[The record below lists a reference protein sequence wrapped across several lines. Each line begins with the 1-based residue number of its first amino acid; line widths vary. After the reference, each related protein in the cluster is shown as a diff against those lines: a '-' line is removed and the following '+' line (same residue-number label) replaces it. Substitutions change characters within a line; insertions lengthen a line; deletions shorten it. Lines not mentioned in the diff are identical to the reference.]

1 MSVVNNRGNV
11 KSANIAE
18 WRINAST
25 PAGVADDGWYIL
37 PLLKAGK
44 ISLKTQEDMDEFQR
58 PFPFDWV
65 LEMSA
70 TMRCTDMTHIV
81 PLLCVMAQN
90 KLKHYIQ
97 TTNGQ
102 KYNTSAITDP
112 FCGFHFKFAGD
123 GGMGKERYIQIT
135 VTRALLDADYTNLIG
150 TTPVI
155 DPDDAG
161 DLLYLMSQAPTPW
174 VPKPTPSGLVKLEW
188 GAAYTDTTSQLRNTK
203 FEFDL
208 STWEDEKMRKWG
220 FAVKTKLEL
229 EAVQH
234 ELAAFKTMAT
244 QDNDIRATMVDGYK
258 ITMPFAT
265 GLGVRTEHV
274 VEKSLTDVSYTKL
287 TLEGAIPFTA
297 WTGIFV

>member
-1 MSVVNNRGNV
+1 MPVTDNLGNV
-11 KSANIAE
+11 KSANIAR
-18 WRINAST
+18 WRVRATIPSTSVEDASYY
-25 PAGVADDGWYIL
+25 DL
-37 PLLKAGK
+37 PLLKTGK
-44 ISLKTQEDMDEFQR
+44 ISIKTQEDMDEFQR
-58 PFPFDWV
+58 PFPFDWFV
-65 LEMSA
+65 EMSA
-70 TMRCTDMTHIV
+70 LIRCTDMTHVIA
-81 PLLCVMAQN
+81 LLSTLATSN
-90 KLKHYIQ
+90 LKHYVE

-102 KYNTSAITDP
+102 TYSTYGIADP
-112 FCGFHFKFAGD
+112 FFGFHWKFAGD
-123 GGMGKERYIQIT
+123 GGMSKERYIQ
-135 VTRALLDADYTNLIG
+135 VTAMAAVDDAGYTALIG
-150 TTPVI
+150 TP
-155 DPDDAG
+155 
-161 DLLYLMSQAPTPW
+161 PTPAAHNGSDSLYGLAAA
-174 VPKPTPSGLVKLEW
+174 VVKPTPSGLVKLEW

-265 GLGVRTEHV
+265 GLGVRTDHI

-287 TLEGAIPFTA
+287 TLEGEVALSAFTA
-297 WTGIFV
+297 LFVSP